1 VLSRRSLLVAGGVGL
16 SAGCLRLSGD
26 DSTATS
32 GDETTDDGGSDSD
45 TTTDGTT
52 NGGGGQSGRLQVV
65 SASGLVGSSGDSV
78 AMVSL
83 VVKLAPGS
91 GEIDLTTL
99 STEVTP
105 TQTSRRWARGR
116 PRRSRSAPR
125 AATRQKCV

>member
-26 DSTATS
+26 DSTAMS
-32 GDETTDDGGSDSD
+32 DDETTDDGGSDSD

-116 PRRSRSAPR
+116 PRRLRSAPR
-125 AATRQKCV
+125 AATRQKCG